1 MCRHRAGSDLALA
14 PAELENGAMDLLHRL
29 RDNLAIKRRELDTIH
44 LLIRLNERSLCDLG
58 LTREEIRPVA
68 KLAARAG
75 RNGVQLPEL
84 IARTRQAEAGRASAL
99 SRLLTALARA
109 GERIAAREQIT
120 EYQPREVERLMAEAH
135 RARDEAVADLLRR
148 AWRGVHQTVGA
159 LVGPLAQR
167 IVASETFRRL
177 DLARL
182 RRREF
187 LQLRRQLASYS
198 DRELMADLRLVRS
211 EIDDVAADGAQR
223 LVDSIA
229 RNGRQRRSVAWSG
242 EAVGVGQPQG

>member
-1 MCRHRAGSDLALA
+1 MPWTCCTACGTTSRSSDASSTRS
-14 PAELENGAMDLLHRL
+14 N
-29 RDNLAIKRRELDTIH
+29 

-68 KLAARAG
+68 KLAARA
-75 RNGVQLPEL
+75 RTDGVQLPEL
-84 IARTRQAEAGRASAL
+84 IARTRAGRGGSRESAP

-159 LVGPLAQR
+159 LVGPVAQR

-177 DLARL
+177 ELARL

-229 RNGRQRRSVAWSG
+229 RNGRQRQSVAWSG